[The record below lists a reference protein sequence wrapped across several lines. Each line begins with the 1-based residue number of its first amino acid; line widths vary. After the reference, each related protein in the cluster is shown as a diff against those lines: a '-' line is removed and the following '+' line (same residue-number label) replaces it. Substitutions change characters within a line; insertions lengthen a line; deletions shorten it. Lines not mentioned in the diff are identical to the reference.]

1 MRILCIGDS
10 LGLPREGVR
19 YEDTWFYKLH
29 EKYPDHELVDMF
41 ERGLLITK
49 ANDNFD
55 SYYNFYPSDIVI
67 IQTGVCDC
75 APRYIIEEKIYVRCL
90 LAIFEKLK
98 LTSLFWKIVKK
109 RGRKPTCVDTPIE
122 LFGSEFSDLIRKL
135 IHNGANHVIV
145 VKIGHAT
152 EEVIKRNPF
161 FNTNVDR
168 YNKEIDRIGVAYP
181 NNVAIINPLDNADKD
196 FFVDGYHCNK
206 LGMEKVYQGLGKEL
220 EEILNVGL

>member
-29 EKYPDHELVDMF
+29 EKYPNHEFVDMF

-90 LAIFEKLK
+90 LAIVEKLK

-122 LFGSEFSDLIRKL
+122 IFSNNFRKIL
-135 IHNGANHVIV
+135 EKFLNNGVKHIIV

-152 EEVIKRNPF
+152 DSVVKRNRY
-161 FNTNVDR
+161 FNINVDK
-168 YNKEIDRIGVAYP
+168 YNEEIDRICDSLI
-181 NNVAIINPLDNADKD
+181 NVVTTISPLADASED
-196 FFVDGYHCNK
+196 LFVDGYHCNMC
-206 LGMEKVYQGLGKEL
+206 GMRQVYNSLIKVL
-220 EEILNVGL
+220 EEKINV